1 MLNVIYGVV
10 GATLVY
16 GIIIFL
22 IWRNNKKKFVEVLE
36 LIDTALQTSTLDDVI
51 KEKFQAFKDKFLK

>member
-22 IWRNNKKKFVEVLE
+22 LWRNNKKKFVEVLE
-36 LIDTALQTSTLDDVI
+36 LIDNALQTSTLDDVI
-51 KEKFQAFKDKFLK
+51 KAKFQAFKDKFLK

>member
-51 KEKFQAFKDKFLK
+51 KAKFQAFKDKFLK

>member
-22 IWRNNKKKFVEVLE
+22 LWRNNKKKFVEVLE
-36 LIDTALQTSTLDDVI
+36 LIDAALQTSTLDDVI

>member
-22 IWRNNKKKFVEVLE
+22 LWRNNKKKFVEVLE

-51 KEKFQAFKDKFLK
+51 KAKFQAFKDKFLK

>member
-22 IWRNNKKKFVEVLE
+22 LWRNNKAKFVEVLE
-36 LIDTALQTSTLDDVI
+36 LIDNALQTSTLDDVL
-51 KEKFQAFKDKFLK
+51 KAKFQAFKDKFLK

>member
-22 IWRNNKKKFVEVLE
+22 LWRNNKKKFVEVLE